1 MRKEDFFVPMDAEL
15 QTNGVW
21 TVGSLPAGFDW
32 KFLDSLNSLRG
43 AGSAGRLDHS
53 YYLYH
58 YASLLTDNSRIV
70 EIGTA
75 QGASAIVMGMGIR
88 GKNSIILTI
97 DPGMMSDEEAQSRR
111 DELSKYELLLGNLHH
126 VMQNIRAARLEG
138 YIIPVPDTSENVVK
152 RWDGRKIDMLFVDG
166 SHTYE
171 DVKRDCLWMHHV
183 KHGGV
188 AVFDDWIEPVEK
200 AVKEYVDAHREW
212 EVLTLST
219 AQPPKHPWK
228 TVFWR
233 NLR

>member
-21 TVGSLPAGFDW
+21 KVGNLPSGFDW
-32 KFLDSLNSLRG
+32 KFLDSLDSLRG
-43 AGSAGRLDHS
+43 GGTAGRLDHS

-58 YASLLTDNSRIV
+58 YISLLPDNSRIV

-97 DPGMMSDEEAQSRR
+97 DPGMMSQEEASYRK
-111 DELSKYELLLGNLHH
+111 DELSKYEFWKGNLDTI
-126 VMQNIRAARLEG
+126 MQNIRAARLEG

-171 DVKRDCLWMHHV
+171 DVKKDCLWI
-183 KHGGV
+183 GL
-188 AVFDDWIEPVEK
+188 E
-200 AVKEYVDAHREW
+200 
-212 EVLTLST
+212 
-219 AQPPKHPWK
+219 
-228 TVFWR
+228 
-233 NLR
+233 

>member
-1 MRKEDFFVPMDAEL
+1 MDAEL
-15 QTNGVW
+15 HNGKWV
-21 TVGSLPAGFDW
+21 VGNLPEGFDW
-32 KFLDSLNSLRG
+32 KFLDFLPELRG
-43 AGSAGRLDHS
+43 GGTAGRLDHS

-58 YASLLTDNSRIV
+58 YASLLPDNSRIV

-75 QGASAIVMGMGIR
+75 QGASAIVMGTGIR

-97 DPGMMSDEEAQSRR
+97 DPGMMSDEEVQSRR
-111 DELSKYELLLGNLHH
+111 DELTKYELLLGNLHH

-138 YIIPVPDTSENVVK
+138 YIVPIPDTSENALK
-152 RWDGRKIDMLFVDG
+152 RWDGRKIDMLYVDG

-171 DVKRDCLWMHHV
+171 DVKKDCLWMQYV

-200 AVKEYVDAHREW
+200 AVMEYVAAHREW
-212 EVLTLST
+212 ELLTRST
-219 AQPPKHPWK
+219 DQPPKHPWK

-233 NLR
+233 N

>member
-1 MRKEDFFVPMDAEL
+1 MRKEDYFVSMDAEL
-15 QTNGVW
+15 QKDGVW
-21 TVGSLPAGFDW
+21 KVGNLPSGFDW

-58 YASLLTDNSRIV
+58 YASLLPDNSRIV

-97 DPGMMSDEEAQSRR
+97 DPGIMSDEEVLANK
-111 DELSKYELLLGNLHH
+111 DELSKYEFQKGNL
-126 VMQNIRAARLEG
+126 NGILLSIRASGLEG

-152 RWDGRKIDMLFVDG
+152 RWDGRKIDMLYVDG

-171 DVKRDCLWMHHV
+171 DVKKDCLWMQHV

-200 AVKEYVDAHREW
+200 AVMEYVAAHREW
-212 EVLTLST
+212 ELLTRST
-219 AQPPKHPWK
+219 DQPPKHPWK

-233 NLR
+233 N

>member
-32 KFLDSLNSLRG
+32 TFLDSLDSLRG
-43 AGSAGRLDHS
+43 VGSARRLDHS

-58 YASLLTDNSRIV
+58 YASLLPDNSRIV

-75 QGASAIVMGMGIR
+75 HGASAIVMGMGIR

-97 DPGMMSDEEAQSRR
+97 DPGMMSQEEASYRK
-111 DELSKYELLLGNLHH
+111 DELSKYEFWKGNLDTI
-126 VMQNIRAARLEG
+126 MQNIRAARLEG

-171 DVKRDCLWMHHV
+171 DVKKDCLWMHYV
-183 KHGGV
+183 KPGGV

-200 AVKEYVDAHREW
+200 AVMEYAAAHREW
-212 EVLTLST
+212 ELLTSST